1 MADRLEFKEKLSGI
15 LSAAR
20 EQGGK
25 IALEDV
31 ELYFEEDRLS
41 QEQID
46 LVCEYLLAQ
55 KIAVTGYV
63 PKSGTVKERKE
74 EPAPLSNEEQSY
86 IEEYLKD
93 IDQMQGKSLAEAR
106 MAYYLPKVVDEALKM
121 HHAEIFVGD
130 MIQEG
135 NISLMMALDEYKEE
149 EDEEAVMEA
158 VRAGMQAL
166 LESQTETRRQDKKM
180 VERVSELDETIKSMS
195 EELGRKVSVEEVADK
210 LGITEAEI
218 EDILKLAGE
227 EVKDEES

>member
-74 EPAPLSNEEQSY
+74 EPASLSNEEQSY

-93 IDQMQGKSLAEAR
+93 IDQMQGKSLDEAR

-121 HHAEIFVGD
+121 HHVEIFVGD

-135 NISLMMALDEYKEE
+135 NISLMMALDECKEGQ
-149 EDEEAVMEA
+149 EDEEASWKRCA
-158 VRAGMQAL
+158 PGCRRSWNPRLRPGVRIRRWWR
-166 LESQTETRRQDKKM
+166 ECPNWTRRS
-180 VERVSELDETIKSMS
+180 R
-195 EELGRKVSVEEVADK
+195 A
-210 LGITEAEI
+210 
-218 EDILKLAGE
+218 
-227 EVKDEES
+227 

>member
-1 MADRLEFKEKLSGI
+1 
-15 LSAAR
+15 
-20 EQGGK
+20 
-25 IALEDV
+25 
-31 ELYFEEDRLS
+31 
-41 QEQID
+41 
-46 LVCEYLLAQ
+46 
-55 KIAVTGYV
+55 
-63 PKSGTVKERKE
+63 
-74 EPAPLSNEEQSY
+74 
-86 IEEYLKD
+86 
-93 IDQMQGKSLAEAR
+93 
-106 MAYYLPKVVDEALKM
+106 
-121 HHAEIFVGD
+121 

>member
-20 EQGGK
+20 ERGGK

-41 QEQID
+41 QEQVD

-74 EPAPLSNEEQSY
+74 EPASLSNEEQSY

-93 IDQMQGKSLAEAR
+93 IDQMQGKSLDEAR

-121 HHAEIFVGD
+121 HHV
-130 MIQEG
+130 
-135 NISLMMALDEYKEE
+135 
-149 EDEEAVMEA
+149 
-158 VRAGMQAL
+158 
-166 LESQTETRRQDKKM
+166 ET
-180 VERVSELDETIKSMS
+180 VSYTHLTLPTKRI
-195 EELGRKVSVEEVADK
+195 V
-210 LGITEAEI
+210 
-218 EDILKLAGE
+218 
-227 EVKDEES
+227 

>member
-74 EPAPLSNEEQSY
+74 EPASLSNEEQSY

-121 HHAEIFVGD
+121 HHAEIFVG
-130 MIQEG
+130 
-135 NISLMMALDEYKEE
+135 NIKKRRMKRLSWKRCAPGCRRSWNPRLRPG
-149 EDEEAVMEA
+149 
-158 VRAGMQAL
+158 VRI
-166 LESQTETRRQDKKM
+166 RRWWRECPNWM
-180 VERVSELDETIKSMS
+180 RRS
-195 EELGRKVSVEEVADK
+195 RA
-210 LGITEAEI
+210 
-218 EDILKLAGE
+218 
-227 EVKDEES
+227 

>member
-74 EPAPLSNEEQSY
+74 EPASLSNEEQSY

-106 MAYYLPKVVDEALKM
+106 MAYYLPKEMCIRDSATIARLNRKEGRYRMTIIPADFVTLEEEKMAETTKEWPHVFAKLPFDHQIFLDKFDANHCHAVYGDKVEELKM
-121 HHAEIFVGD
+121 ISEMLDIDVEILG
-130 MIQEG
+130 
-135 NISLMMALDEYKEE
+135 EE
-149 EDEEAVMEA
+149 E
-158 VRAGMQAL
+158 
-166 LESQTETRRQDKKM
+166 
-180 VERVSELDETIKSMS
+180 
-195 EELGRKVSVEEVADK
+195 
-210 LGITEAEI
+210 
-218 EDILKLAGE
+218 
-227 EVKDEES
+227 

>member
-63 PKSGTVKERKE
+63 PQSGTVKERKE
-74 EPAPLSNEEQSY
+74 EPASLSNEEQSY

>member
-74 EPAPLSNEEQSY
+74 EPASLSNEEQSY

-166 LESQTETRRQDKKM
+166 LESQTETRQDKKM

>member
-74 EPAPLSNEEQSY
+74 EPASLSNEEQSY

-135 NISLMMALDEYKEE
+135 NISL
-149 EDEEAVMEA
+149 
-158 VRAGMQAL
+158 
-166 LESQTETRRQDKKM
+166 
-180 VERVSELDETIKSMS
+180 
-195 EELGRKVSVEEVADK
+195 
-210 LGITEAEI
+210 
-218 EDILKLAGE
+218 
-227 EVKDEES
+227 

>member
-74 EPAPLSNEEQSY
+74 EPASLSNEEQSY

-180 VERVSELDETIKSMS
+180 VERVSELD
-195 EELGRKVSVEEVADK
+195 
-210 LGITEAEI
+210 
-218 EDILKLAGE
+218 
-227 EVKDEES
+227 